1 MTIIAVALLY
11 IGILFA
17 IAYYG
22 DKRADAGRS
31 IVSNPY
37 VYALSLAVYCTDWT
51 FYGSVGLAANAG
63 LEFLPIYLGPT
74 LIAALW
80 LIILRKIIR
89 ISKTHRITSIADFI
103 ASRYGKS
110 THLGGLVTIIAVI
123 GIVPYISLQLKAVWT
138 TINILW
144 SAPDVVMPHHLGT
157 IFIDDTSF
165 YVAVL
170 LAVFAILFGTRHLDA
185 TEHHEGLVAAIAF
198 ESVVKLLAFL
208 AAGLFVTYGIYN
220 GFSDIFNQGAN
231 LPQIEPLFNGE
242 ATAAY
247 SSWLGFTVLSMM
259 AVMFLPRQFQV
270 AVVENTDES
279 HLTKAVWL
287 FPLYLFVINIFVI
300 PIAIAGLLQFPGG
313 QVDAD
318 TFVLTIPIAHGEMAL
333 ALFVF
338 LGGLSAAMSMVIV
351 ETVALSTMVSND
363 LVMPLLLRWQSK
375 KLAHQ
380 ADLSRLLLFIR
391 RGAIIIIILLSY
403 IYFRLTGE
411 SRQLVS
417 IGLVSFA
424 AVAQFAPAILGGI
437 YWKQGT
443 RQGALVGLIAGF
455 GVWVYTL
462 FIPSLVESHLIEWH
476 WLATSFIEDGLFGLH
491 YLKPYA
497 LFGLEGLN
505 PIIHAL
511 IWSLLVNVGCYV
523 GLSLTGQQSALEHTQ
538 ATRFVDIYHQTS
550 TSDSFSIW
558 RGTASMSDL
567 ETLLGRFLGQ
577 ERAHT
582 ALTNY
587 AQQNN
592 LNWTELS
599 VADKRLVDFAEQLLA
614 GNIGA
619 ASARIMITSII
630 NEEELSLEEV
640 LHMLDE
646 TREVIA
652 YSQALERK
660 SRDLEAA
667 TTELR
672 TANERLQKLDQ
683 LKDEFMSTI
692 THELRTPLTSIR
704 AFAEILSDN
713 PELEL
718 AQRAQF
724 SGIILKESERLT
736 RLINQ
741 VLDLSKIEAGKME
754 WNSAEI
760 DLIAVLEESLQATKQ
775 LFKEKNIDLEVKLP
789 ATVRPVIADHD
800 RLVQVMLNL
809 LSNAIKFCHPEQG
822 HIMVQLTPNTTGVQ
836 VDVQD
841 NGVGIAPEDQEMIFD
856 KFRQGGNV
864 LTDKPQGTGLGLPI
878 SRQIITH
885 FNGKLWVTS
894 TPPDGATFSFYLPY
908 N

>member
-1 MTIIAVALLY
+1 MTIIAIALLY

-22 DKRADAGRS
+22 DKQADAGRS
-31 IVSNPY
+31 IISNPY

-51 FYGSVGLAANAG
+51 FYGSVGRAASAG

-74 LIAALW
+74 IVAALW

-110 THLGGLVTIIAVI
+110 TQMGGLVTIIAVI
-123 GIVPYISLQLKAVWT
+123 GIVPYISLQLEAVWT
-138 TINILW
+138 SINILW
-144 SAPDVVMPHHLGT
+144 SAPNVVMPQHLDT
-157 IFIDDTSF
+157 SFIDDTAF

-170 LAVFAILFGTRHLDA
+170 LAIFAILFGTRHLDA

-208 AAGLFVTYGIYN
+208 AVGLFVTYGVYN
-220 GFSDIFNQGAN
+220 GFGDIFSQGAH

-242 ATAAY
+242 ATASY
-247 SSWLGFTVLSMM
+247 SNWLGFTVLSMM
-259 AVMFLPRQFQV
+259 AVMFLPRQFQI
-270 AVVENTDES
+270 AVVENTDEN

-287 FPLYLFVINIFVI
+287 FPLYLLTINIFVI
-300 PIAIAGLLQFPGG
+300 PITIGGLLHFPGG
-313 QVDAD
+313 QIDAD

-403 IYFRLTGE
+403 IYFRLTDE
-411 SRQLVS
+411 SRPLVS

-424 AVAQFAPAILGGI
+424 AVAQFAPSILGGI

-443 RQGALVGLIAGF
+443 RQGALFGLIAGF
-455 GVWVYTL
+455 GVWTYTL
-462 FIPSLVESHLIEWH
+462 FIPSLVELQ
-476 WLATSFIEDGLFGLH
+476 WLSASFIEEGLFGLH

-497 LFGLEGLN
+497 LFGLENLN
-505 PIIHAL
+505 PVIHAL
-511 IWSLLVNVGCYV
+511 VWSMLVNIGCYI
-523 GLSLTGQQSALEHTQ
+523 GLSLIGQPSALEHTQ

-550 TSDSFSIW
+550 TSDNFSIW
-558 RGTASMSDL
+558 RGTASLNDL
-567 ETLLGRFLGQ
+567 ETLLARFLGK
-577 ERAHT
+577 ERAHS
-582 ALTNY
+582 ALTDY

-599 VADKRLVDFAEQLLA
+599 IADKRLVDFAEQLLA

-660 SRDLEAA
+660 SHDLEAA

-672 TANERLQKLDQ
+672 AANDRLKKLDQ

-713 PELEL
+713 PDLEIT
-718 AQRAQF
+718 QRTQF

-741 VLDLSKIEAGKME
+741 VLDLSKIEAGQME
-754 WNSAEI
+754 WNPTEI
-760 DLIAVLEESLQATKQ
+760 DLIAVLEESLQATNQ
-775 LFKEKNIDLEVKLP
+775 LFKEKNINLEVNIP
-789 ATVRPVIADHD
+789 RTVPSVVADHD

-809 LSNAIKFCHPEQG
+809 LSNAIKFCHPDQG
-822 HIMVQLTPNTTGVQ
+822 HIIVSLTPNNSGIQ

-841 NGVGIAPEDQEMIFD
+841 NGVGIALEDQAMIFD

-878 SRQIITH
+878 SQQIITH

-894 TPPDGATFSFYLPY
+894 TPPHGATFSFYLPY